1 MRAVSR
7 PNLFWPLFVA
17 LTASAWIALWI
28 WDTSP
33 YSRYLHHV
41 NWPDIPLADALC
53 RAMPGGPVALAALL
67 HAGAWLLMITA
78 MMLPTTVPLLEV
90 FRRLTAHRADRR
102 VLLTLVVLG
111 YVGAWTLFGVG
122 AHGLDATLHQLA
134 SRSLWMVMHGWLV
147 GAAMLGLAGVYQ
159 FSRFKYRCL
168 DKCRTPLMFVA
179 EHWHG
184 HNERRDS
191 FLLGVRHGAFCVGCC
206 WALMLLMFS
215 VGTGSIGWMLALGA
229 AMAAEKNLPW
239 GRRVGKPLG
248 LALVVWS
255 GVMVAQHLQLG

>member
-7 PNLFWPLFVA
+7 PNLFRPLFLA

-41 NWPDIPLADALC
+41 DWPDIPLADALC
-53 RAMPGGPVALAALL
+53 RMMPGGPVALAALL

-78 MMLPTTVPLLEV
+78 MMLPTTVQLLEV
-90 FRRLTAHRADRR
+90 FRRLTAHRADRG
-102 VLLTLVVLG
+102 VLLTLVLLG
-111 YVGAWTLFGVG
+111 YVGAWTVFGVG
-122 AHGLDATLHQLA
+122 AHGLDAALHQLA

-206 WALMLLMFS
+206 WALMLLMFAL
-215 VGTGSIGWMLALGA
+215 GTGSIGWMLALGA
-229 AMAAEKNLPW
+229 AMAVEKNLPW
-239 GRRVGKPLG
+239 GRRIGKPLG
-248 LALVVWS
+248 LALVAWS
-255 GVMVAQHLQLG
+255 GVMVAQHL